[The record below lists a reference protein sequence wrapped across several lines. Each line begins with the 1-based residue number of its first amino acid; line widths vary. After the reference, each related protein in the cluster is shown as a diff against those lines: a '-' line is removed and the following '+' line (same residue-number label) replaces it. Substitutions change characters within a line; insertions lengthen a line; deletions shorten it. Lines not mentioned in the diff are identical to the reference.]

1 MGRHDDPTGRV
12 DDATER
18 VDDAKGGRMMERE
31 DG

>member
-1 MGRHDDPTGRV
+1 MGRDDDATGRV

-18 VDDAKGGRMMERE
+18 VDDAKGGRMMEGE

>member
-1 MGRHDDPTGRV
+1 MGRDDDPTGRM

>member
-1 MGRHDDPTGRV
+1 MGRDDDPTGRV

>member
-1 MGRHDDPTGRV
+1 MGRD

-18 VDDAKGGRMMERE
+18 VDDAKGGRVMEGE